1 MKGMLA
7 LLGAL
12 TAVGPLSLDMYLPA
26 LPSLGDDL
34 GASESQAQLT
44 ITACLIGIAAGQLFA
59 GPLSD
64 GWGRRRPVI
73 AGAIA
78 YSLATLLCALAPS
91 VELLV
96 AARFVQGLA
105 GGVGVVIARA
115 IVRDLYSGVAA
126 AKYFSRLVL
135 VFGVAPI
142 VAPSIGS
149 AVLRVAD
156 WRGVFVVLAVV
167 GALIALAVVLRLP
180 ETLPP
185 DRRHPGGLRRI
196 AGNTKVLGRDR
207 LFIGYAL
214 TQGLAFAGMFSY
226 IGGSSFVLQKVF
238 GASSTVYGVLFGLNA
253 LGLVAT
259 GQLNARLLDTFAPR
273 RLVVATL
280 FVGLAASLALIAAAT
295 GDSLLLF
302 AVPLWVYIAS
312 IGLVLPNCTALALD
326 RHPTMAGAASA
337 LIGAAQ
343 SFIGALAAPV
353 DGLVGG
359 HRAVPMAAVIAVCA
373 ALALSTV
380 LFVARPTPVA

>member
-1 MKGMLA
+1 VLGQHRGEHRVQVQQPVGEVELGVAAHDGERDELAGPAGHTLDDADATARQPRIDAQHAHEPPKKIKRLFDTATLTTGSDKNRHRHAPVTMKGMLA

-26 LPSLGDDL
+26 LPSLGHDL
-34 GASESQAQLT
+34 GASESQVQVT
-44 ITACLIGIAAGQLFA
+44 ITACLIGLAAGQLFA

-91 VELLV
+91 VQLLV
-96 AARFVQGLA
+96 AARFVQGVA

-142 VAPSIGS
+142 IVPSIGS

-185 DRRHPGGLRRI
+185 ERRNPGGLRRI
-196 AGNTKVLGRDR
+196 AGNATV
-207 LFIGYAL
+207 
-214 TQGLAFAGMFSY
+214 S
-226 IGGSSFVLQKVF
+226 GGI
-238 GASSTVYGVLFGLNA
+238 ASSSGT
-253 LGLVAT
+253 
-259 GQLNARLLDTFAPR
+259 R
-273 RLVVATL
+273 
-280 FVGLAASLALIAAAT
+280 
-295 GDSLLLF
+295 
-302 AVPLWVYIAS
+302 
-312 IGLVLPNCTALALD
+312 
-326 RHPTMAGAASA
+326 
-337 LIGAAQ
+337 
-343 SFIGALAAPV
+343 
-353 DGLVGG
+353 
-359 HRAVPMAAVIAVCA
+359 
-373 ALALSTV
+373 
-380 LFVARPTPVA
+380 

>member
-26 LPSLGDDL
+26 LPSLGHDL

-64 GWGRRRPVI
+64 GWGRRRPVVT
-73 AGAIA
+73 GAIA
-78 YSLATLLCALAPS
+78 YCLATFLCALAPS

-156 WRGVFVVLAVV
+156 WRGVFVVLGAV
-167 GALIALAVVLRLP
+167 GGLIALAVVLRLP

-185 DRRHPGGLRRI
+185 GQRHAGGLRRI
-196 AGNTKVLGRDR
+196 AGNATVLGRDR
-207 LFIGYAL
+207 VFVGYAL

-226 IGGSSFVLQKVF
+226 IGGSSFVLQSVF
-238 GASSTVYGVLFGLNA
+238 GASSTVYGVIFGLNA

-273 RLVVATL
+273 RLLVATL
-280 FVGLAASLALIAAAT
+280 FVGLAAGLALIAAAT
-295 GDSLLLF
+295 GGSLLLF
-302 AVPLWVYIAS
+302 TVPLWVYVAS

-326 RHPTMAGAASA
+326 RHATMAGAASA
-337 LIGAAQ
+337 LVGAAQ

-353 DGLVGG
+353 DGLLGG

-373 ALALSTV
+373 ALALSAV
-380 LFVARPTPVA
+380 VFVARPVA